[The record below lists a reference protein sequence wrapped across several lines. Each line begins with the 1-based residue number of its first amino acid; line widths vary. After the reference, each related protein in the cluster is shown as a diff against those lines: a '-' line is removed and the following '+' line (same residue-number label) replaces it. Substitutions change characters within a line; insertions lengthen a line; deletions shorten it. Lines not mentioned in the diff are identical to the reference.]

1 MGNLGWILF
10 GATFGIFFGVSTAV
24 VRYFINKRGKNDFPI
39 TASDAF
45 DV

>member
-24 VRYFINKRGKNDFPI
+24 VRYFINKRVKK
-39 TASDAF
+39 
-45 DV
+45 